1 MDRDELIRTIME
13 LYEKMNEEQR
23 AKAIGK
29 ILDRLQRTPEIDEN
43 ERN

>member
-1 MDRDELIRTIME
+1 MDRDELIHTIME

-29 ILDRLQRTPEIDEN
+29 ILDRLQQTPEIDEN

>member
-13 LYEKMNEEQR
+13 LYERMNEEQR

-29 ILDRLQRTPEIDEN
+29 VLEKLNREKDTDTDEPN
-43 ERN
+43 